1 MSLKRV
7 KVVLAAGATMASLA
21 VVSVTGSVGAS
32 GATSV
37 NWSTVQTLAA
47 SGPTSMAALVK
58 AAKKEGTLN
67 VIALPPNWAN
77 YGAMISTFQKKY
89 NIKVNSE
96 NPNGSSQDEINAII
110 ADKGRSTN
118 PDVIDVGTNFAIAA
132 QQKGLLAPY
141 RVATWAHIPAALKQP
156 KGYWFDDYGG
166 FVAIGCNAAVVKHC
180 PTSFAQMLKKGQ
192 GYKIGI
198 NNNPTASSSALAAV
212 MAAAIANHGSLN
224 NVKPGVDYFRT
235 MNKNGNF
242 VATVAGPS
250 TVQSGATNIVIWW
263 DYLQASGINTL
274 PGYAKKWKIV
284 IPSDASMAEYYTQ
297 AINKSAPDPAAAR
310 LWEEFLYSP
319 QGQNIWLQGMARPV
333 ELAYMTAH
341 HLANAKALAAL
352 PPLPKGAIQY
362 PTQAQIT
369 KAEAVVVANW
379 PTEVT
384 SGP

>member
-32 GATSV
+32 GATTV

-47 SGPTSMAALVK
+47 SGPTSMAALVA

-77 YGAMISTFQKKY
+77 YGAMISTFSKKY
-89 NIKVNSE
+89 DIKVNSE

-118 PDVIDVGTNFAIAA
+118 PDVIDVGTNFAITA

-141 RVATWAHIPAALKQP
+141 RVSTWAHIPAALKQP
-156 KGYWFDDYGG
+156 NGYWFDDYGG
-166 FVAIGCNAAVVKHC
+166 FVAIGCNTAVVKVC
-180 PTSFAQMLKKGQ
+180 PTSFAQMLQKGK

-224 NVKPGVDYFRT
+224 NVKPGVDYFKT
-235 MNKNGNF
+235 MNANGNF

-274 PGYAKKWKIV
+274 PGYAKKWKVV

-310 LWEEFLYSP
+310 LWEEFLYST

-333 ELAYMTAH
+333 ELAYMT
-341 HLANAKALAAL
+341 
-352 PPLPKGAIQY
+352 
-362 PTQAQIT
+362 
-369 KAEAVVVANW
+369 
-379 PTEVT
+379 
-384 SGP
+384 